1 MTTKRVFFAFAAE
14 DIILRDFLVGQRS
27 NIRSPFEFVDM
38 SVKQPWDNDWHYH
51 CRSRIKGCNG
61 LIAIITN
68 YSLRATGQMWEIQCA
83 KEEGIP
89 VAAIY
94 GHQNERPYI
103 RELGSNQPINWSWD
117 NIKRIIDRF

>member
-1 MTTKRVFFAFAAE
+1 MTIKRVFFAFAVE
-14 DIILRDFLVGQRS
+14 DITLRDFLVGQRS

-38 SVKQPWDNDWHYH
+38 SVKQPWDNAWHDH
-51 CRSRIKGCNG
+51 CRSRIKGCDG

-89 VAAIY
+89 VYAIY

-117 NIKRIIDRF
+117 NIKWIIDHF